1 VATLLLFRVQD
12 PETFH
17 VLVPVEFEEAIAVV
31 ETTLELGSELTF
43 HVIVGAVAAL
53 AIGADNKVETI
64 IDAAATTITHLGIFM
79 IPPGTS
85 RQH

>member
-1 VATLLLFRVQD
+1 VVTLPLFKVQD
-12 PETFH
+12 PETVH
-17 VLVPVEFEEAIAVV
+17 VLAPVEFEEAIAAV

-53 AIGADNKVETI
+53 AIGADNKVDAI
-64 IDAAATTITHLGIFM
+64 IDAATTRITRLGIFM
-79 IPPGTS
+79 SPPGTS

>member
-1 VATLLLFRVQD
+1 MVTLLLFRVQD
-12 PETFH
+12 PETVH
-17 VLVPVEFEEAIAVV
+17 VLVPVEFEEAIADV

-53 AIGADNKVETI
+53 AIGADNTVETI
-64 IDAAATTITHLGIFM
+64 NDAAATTITHLGIFI

>member
-1 VATLLLFRVQD
+1 VVTLLLFRVQD
-12 PETFH
+12 PETAH
-17 VLVPVEFEEAIAVV
+17 VLVPVEFEEAIAAV

-53 AIGADNKVETI
+53 AIGADNKVDAI
-64 IDAAATTITHLGIFM
+64 IDAAATTITRLGIFM
-79 IPPGTS
+79 IPPETS